1 VSFPP
6 NNPRL
11 IASLKKTF
19 ADLATPLD
27 LSIRNV
33 WRGADRPPDGKWCS
47 LIICFPSPDDS

>member
-33 WRGADRPPDGKWCS
+33 WRGGTIHLTENGAR
-47 LIICFPSPDDS
+47 